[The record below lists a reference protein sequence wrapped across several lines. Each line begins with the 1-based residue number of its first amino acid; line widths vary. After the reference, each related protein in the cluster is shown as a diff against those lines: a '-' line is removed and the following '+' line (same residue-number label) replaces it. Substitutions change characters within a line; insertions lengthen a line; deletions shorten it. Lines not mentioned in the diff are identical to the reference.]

1 MSGVGPGELS
11 MCRAQD
17 FGLERGSPISGMS
30 LNILL
35 LSAQLCRDLVLCPDS
50 VILRPENL
58 GKAELVTGGARFI
71 ASEGVAFLPEPLALV
86 GRLTGPAL
94 EISLGHK
101 LLGPRQWRELPGI

>member
-17 FGLERGSPISGMS
+17 FGLGRGSPISGMS

-35 LSAQLCRDLVLCPDS
+35 LHAQPCRDLVLCPHL

-58 GKAELVTGGARFI
+58 GKA
-71 ASEGVAFLPEPLALV
+71 S
-86 GRLTGPAL
+86 
-94 EISLGHK
+94 
-101 LLGPRQWRELPGI
+101 W